1 MEGTRMTRMY
11 DVEQYEGR
19 AINPRAI
26 KALRLQ
32 ARLTQQELAS
42 AAEIGISTFNTWERD
57 RAPKDHRPRVGNVL
71 KIAEALSAR
80 LGRTVDPGE
89 LLLPRESEPVGIAS

>member
-1 MEGTRMTRMY
+1 MEL
-11 DVEQYEGR
+11 EQYEGR

-26 KALRLQ
+26 KVLRLQ

-42 AAEIGISTFNTWERD
+42 AAEIGIATLNTWERD
-57 RAPKDHRPRVGNVL
+57 RQPQDHRPRVGNVL
-71 KIAEALSAR
+71 KIAEALSAK

-89 LLLPRESEPVGIAS
+89 LLRHAAPSPEAVAS